1 MSCHQHPRLHRSLV
15 GFATLSVLTL
25 AACGGGGGDDD
36 GGATSRGSGS
46 ALAFSQAPAL
56 PAAPS
61 PLPVANSLNVC
72 EEVRFGNRDIE
83 NLQVPDNATCVLD
96 PGVRINGNLE
106 LGTGSRLFARGIT
119 VGGNIQGQRADVA
132 VVEAS
137 AVGGSV
143 QLDIGGSVAL
153 RELGVTGS
161 IQLVNNRGAIE
172 LESNRV
178 GADIQLFENRGG
190 VLVNGS
196 QVDGNMQCKE
206 NVPAPT
212 GSGNRAA
219 SKEDQCSAL

>member
-1 MSCHQHPRLHRSLV
+1 MSDHHHARFHRSLI
-15 GFATLSVLTL
+15 GCAALSILTL
-25 AACGGGGGDDD
+25 AACGGGGDA
-36 GGATSRGSGS
+36 GGSASPASGS
-46 ALAFSQAPAL
+46 ALTFKQAPAL

-61 PLPVANSLNVC
+61 PLPVANSFNIC
-72 EEVRFGNRDIE
+72 EAVRFGNRDIE

-96 PGVRINGNLE
+96 PGVRIGGNLE
-106 LGTGSRLFARGIT
+106 LGTGSKLFARGIT
-119 VGGNIQGQRADVA
+119 VGGSIQGQRADVA

-137 AVGGSV
+137 TVGGSV

-161 IQLVNNRGAIE
+161 IQLVNNRGAID

-178 GADIQLFENRGG
+178 GADVQLFDNRGG

-196 QVDGNMQCKE
+196 QIDGNLQCKQ
-206 NVPAPT
+206 NDPAPT

-219 SKEDQCSAL
+219 SKEDQCAGL